1 MAHVN
6 REEREDGGIR
16 EIGPQEEYYGHKSR
30 LRIYFEVRVEDGVLR
45 AFHERGI
52 QLIDFSENDN
62 VPKLVEVLAALEA
75 GGMDMSRI
83 SGLQN
88 AGIKKMMLY
97 PVDETKPL
105 LATDRIFV
113 KGLVGRVF
121 EAPPIER
128 MVGLNWLWSTSMAS
142 PKKSA
147 PVKLRG
153 IWRKDLR
160 Y

>member
-6 REEREDGGIR
+6 REERGDGGIR
-16 EIGPQEEYYGHKSR
+16 EIGPQEENYGHKSR

-45 AFHERGI
+45 AFHEKGI

-62 VPKLVEVLAALEA
+62 APKLLEVLAALEA

-83 SGLQN
+83 SGLHN

-128 MVGLNWLWSTSMAS
+128 MVGPKLVEVHFHGL
-142 PKKSA
+142 PKKNQH
-147 PVKLRG
+147 L
-153 IWRKDLR
+153 
-160 Y
+160 